1 MKILSVILILYLMF
15 VGFLGGIA
23 LYVANPYDNNA
34 YKWFWNCLKNDFN
47 IIGCI
52 IIYII
57 LFPAIV
63 LTIITDIFCRILSKI
78 CDLFYMIFGK

>member
-1 MKILSVILILYLMF
+1 MF
-15 VGFLGGIA
+15 VGCIGGIA
-23 LYVANPYDNNA
+23 LYTANPHDNNT
-34 YKWFWNCLKNDFN
+34 YKWFWESLKDDFN

-57 LFPAIV
+57 LLPAIV
-63 LTIITDIFCRILSKI
+63 LTIITDIFQRIFSKI